1 MDPHFRGNNGA
12 KPKMHRRAGRDF
24 PKTSTALT
32 AGREPIV
39 PGETIA
45 AISTPAGEGAI
56 ALVRISGVNAI
67 EVADKIFRGKEKPS
81 RFASH
86 VQHFGEIV
94 DASERL
100 VDQVMVSIHQAP
112 AGYTGEDL
120 VEISCH
126 GGMLVSAHVLE
137 ACLRAGARAARPGE
151 FTERAFLNG
160 KMDLTQAEA
169 VIDLIRAK
177 TDLALRSATEQL
189 EGRLGEEF
197 RALRQR
203 LIEIIAHVEASM
215 DFPEE
220 GILPD
225 DVTTIRGRLD
235 SLQNEIDKLIATA
248 ETGRILREG
257 LRVVIFGATNAGK
270 SSLLNCMLGL
280 DRAIVSEMHGTTRDS
295 IEERIN
301 LRGIALRLFDTAGL
315 RAPENPV
322 EREGMERTQRT
333 LETADLRLHIV
344 DASASRPGDF
354 TMNPDE
360 LVILNKSDLPEHA
373 DWSST
378 DAIRISCKT
387 SAGLPNLA
395 DEIYR
400 RIGGAKLS
408 AESPVAINARHREQ
422 LRRASNS
429 IARALAAIGA
439 GAPPEMFAIDLQE
452 AQQAV
457 DELLGGGDEE
467 AVRDAIF
474 SQFCIGK

>member
-1 MDPHFRGNNGA
+1 MPFRLE
-12 KPKMHRRAGRDF
+12 AGVNR
-24 PKTSTALT
+24 S
-32 AGREPIV
+32 IV

-45 AISTPAGEGAI
+45 AISTAAGEAAI
-56 ALVRISGVNAI
+56 ALVRISGEDAI
-67 EVADKIFRGKEKPS
+67 AVADKIFRGKQ
-81 RFASH
+81 RASDLQSH
-86 VQHFGEIV
+86 TQHLGEIIEDGV
-94 DASERL
+94 TI
-100 VDQVMVSIHQAP
+100 DQAMLAVHRAP
-112 AGYTGEDL
+112 TSYTGEDL

-126 GGMLVSAHVLE
+126 GGTLVTTKVLE
-137 ACLRAGARAARPGE
+137 TCLRAGARAARPGE
-151 FTERAFLNG
+151 FTERAYLNG
-160 KMDLTQAEA
+160 KIDLTQAEA
-169 VIDLIRAK
+169 VIDLIRAQ

-189 EGRLGEEF
+189 RGRLGDEF
-197 RALRQR
+197 RALRER

-220 GILPD
+220 GISPD
-225 DVTTIRGRLD
+225 DVTTIHNRLE
-235 SLQNEIDKLIATA
+235 SLRNEVDKLIATA

-270 SSLLNCMLGL
+270 SSLLNCMLGF
-280 DRAIVSEMHGTTRDS
+280 DRAIVSEIHGTTRDS

-301 LRGIALRLFDTAGL
+301 LRGVALRLFDTAGL
-315 RAPENPV
+315 RPPENLV
-322 EREGMERTQRT
+322 EREGIERTQRT

-344 DASASRPGDF
+344 DASGPRPRDF
-354 TMNPDE
+354 ATSPDE
-360 LVILNKSDLPEHA
+360 FLILNKSDLAEHA

-408 AESPVAINARHREQ
+408 AESPVAINARHRDQ

-439 GAPPEMFAIDLQE
+439 GATPEMFAIDLHD
-452 AQQAV
+452 AQHAI

>member
-1 MDPHFRGNNGA
+1 VSA
-12 KPKMHRRAGRDF
+12 SVVA
-24 PKTSTALT
+24 
-32 AGREPIV
+32 E
-39 PGETIA
+39 ETIA
-45 AISTPAGEGAI
+45 AISTAAGEAAI
-56 ALVRISGVNAI
+56 ALIRISGEDAI
-67 EVADKIFRGKEKPS
+67 AVADKVFRGKQRPS
-81 RFASH
+81 DLQSQT
-86 VQHFGEIV
+86 QHLGEIV
-94 DASERL
+94 EDDAII
-100 VDQVMVSIHQAP
+100 DQAMLAVHRAP
-112 AGYTGEDL
+112 GSYTGEDL

-126 GGMLVSAHVLE
+126 GGALVTVKVLE
-137 ACLRAGARAARPGE
+137 TCLRAGARAARPGE

-160 KMDLTQAEA
+160 KIDLTQAEA
-169 VIDLIRAK
+169 VIDLIRAQ

-189 EGRLGEEF
+189 SGRLGDEF

-270 SSLLNCMLGL
+270 SSLLNRMLGF

-315 RAPENPV
+315 RPPENLV
-322 EREGMERTQRT
+322 EREGIERTQRT

-354 TMNPDE
+354 TTNADE
-360 LVILNKSDLPEHA
+360 LLILNKSDLPEHA
-373 DWSST
+373 DWSFT
-378 DAIRISCKT
+378 DAIRVSCKT
-387 SAGLPNLA
+387 GAGLPKLA

-400 RIGGAKLS
+400 RIGGAKLN
-408 AESPVAINARHREQ
+408 AESPLAINARHREQ
-422 LRRASNS
+422 LRRGSDAM
-429 IARALAAIGA
+429 ARALAAIDA
-439 GAPPEMFAIDLQE
+439 GATAEMFAIDLQE
-452 AQQAV
+452 AQHAI

-467 AVRDAIF
+467 AVRNAIF

>member
-1 MDPHFRGNNGA
+1 MPFRLE
-12 KPKMHRRAGRDF
+12 AGVNR
-24 PKTSTALT
+24 S
-32 AGREPIV
+32 IV

-45 AISTPAGEGAI
+45 AISTAAGEAAI
-56 ALVRISGVNAI
+56 ALIRISGKDAI
-67 EVADKIFRGKEKPS
+67 EVADKVFRGKQRPS
-81 RFASH
+81 GLASQT
-86 VQHFGEIV
+86 QHLGEIV
-94 DASERL
+94 ENGAII
-100 VDQVMVSIHQAP
+100 DQVMLAVHHAP
-112 AGYTGEDL
+112 ASYTGEDL
-120 VEISCH
+120 IEISCH
-126 GGMLVSAHVLE
+126 GGALVTAKVLE
-137 ACLRAGARAARPGE
+137 TCLRAGARGARPGE
-151 FTERAFLNG
+151 FTERAYLNG
-160 KMDLTQAEA
+160 KIDVTQAEA
-169 VIDLIRAK
+169 VIDLIRAQ

-189 EGRLGEEF
+189 TGRLGDEF
-197 RALRQR
+197 RNLRQR
-203 LIEIIAHVEASM
+203 LIDIIAHVEASM

-220 GILPD
+220 GISPD
-225 DVTTIRGRLD
+225 DVATICDRLE
-235 SLQNEIDKLIATA
+235 SLRNEIDKLLATA

-270 SSLLNCMLGL
+270 SSLLNRMLGF

-315 RAPENPV
+315 RAPENLV
-322 EREGMERTQRT
+322 EREGIERTQRT

-360 LVILNKSDLPEHA
+360 LLILNKSDLPEHA

-387 SAGLPNLA
+387 SAGLPKLA

-400 RIGGAKLS
+400 RIGGVKLN
-408 AESPVAINARHREQ
+408 AESPLAINARHRDQ
-422 LRRASNS
+422 LRRASDA

-439 GAPPEMFAIDLQE
+439 GATPEMFAIDLQE
-452 AQQAV
+452 AQHAV

>member
-1 MDPHFRGNNGA
+1 MTVSD
-12 KPKMHRRAGRDF
+12 
-24 PKTSTALT
+24 
-32 AGREPIV
+32 
-39 PGETIA
+39 TIA
-45 AISTPAGEGAI
+45 AISTPPGEGAI
-56 ALVRISGVNAI
+56 ALVRVSGANAI
-67 EVADKIFRGKEKPS
+67 EIADKVFRGKELPA

-86 VQHFGEIV
+86 VQHLGEIFSAENQLIDQAV
-94 DASERL
+94 VSVHRSPAS
-100 VDQVMVSIHQAP
+100 
-112 AGYTGEDL
+112 YTGEDL

-126 GGMLVSAHVLE
+126 GGALVTGNVLE

-151 FTERAFLNG
+151 FTERAYLNG
-160 KMDLTQAEA
+160 KIDLTQAEA
-169 VIDLIRAK
+169 VIDLIRAQ

-189 EGRLGEEF
+189 RGRLGEEF
-197 RALRQR
+197 RGLRHR

-220 GILPD
+220 GISPD
-225 DVTTIRGRLD
+225 DITTIRNRLEA
-235 SLQNEIDKLIATA
+235 LQSEIDQLIATA

-270 SSLLNCMLGL
+270 SSLLNCMLGF

-301 LRGIALRLFDTAGL
+301 LRGVALRLFDTAGL
-315 RAPENPV
+315 RPPENLV
-322 EREGMERTQRT
+322 ERAGIDRAQRT

-344 DASASRPGDF
+344 DASAPRPADF
-354 TMNPDE
+354 ATNPDE
-360 LVILNKSDLPEHA
+360 LLILNKSDLPKHA

-378 DAIRISCKT
+378 DAMRISCKT
-387 SAGLPNLA
+387 GAGLLKLA

-400 RIGGAKLS
+400 RIGGAKLN
-408 AESPVAINARHREQ
+408 AESPLAINARHREQ
-422 LRRASNS
+422 LRRASNA

-439 GAPPEMFAIDLQE
+439 GATPEMFAIDLHE
-452 AQQAV
+452 AQHAI

>member
-1 MDPHFRGNNGA
+1 MPFRLE
-12 KPKMHRRAGRDF
+12 AGVNR
-24 PKTSTALT
+24 S
-32 AGREPIV
+32 IV

-45 AISTPAGEGAI
+45 AISTAAGEAAI
-56 ALVRISGVNAI
+56 ALIRISGKDAI
-67 EVADKIFRGKEKPS
+67 EVADKVFRGKQRPS
-81 RFASH
+81 DLASQT
-86 VQHFGEIV
+86 QHLGEIV
-94 DASERL
+94 ENGAII
-100 VDQVMVSIHQAP
+100 DQVMLAVHHAP
-112 AGYTGEDL
+112 ASYTGEDL
-120 VEISCH
+120 IEISCH
-126 GGMLVSAHVLE
+126 GGALVTAKVLE
-137 ACLRAGARAARPGE
+137 TCLRAGARGARPGE
-151 FTERAFLNG
+151 FTERAYLNG
-160 KMDLTQAEA
+160 KIDLTQAEA
-169 VIDLIRAK
+169 VIDLIRAQ

-189 EGRLGEEF
+189 AGRLGDEF
-197 RALRQR
+197 RNLRQR
-203 LIEIIAHVEASM
+203 LIDIIAHVEASM

-220 GILPD
+220 GISPD
-225 DVTTIRGRLD
+225 DVATICDRLE
-235 SLQNEIDKLIATA
+235 SLRNEIDKLLATA
-248 ETGRILREG
+248 ETGRILHEG

-270 SSLLNCMLGL
+270 SSLLNRMLGF

-315 RAPENPV
+315 RAPENLV
-322 EREGMERTQRT
+322 EREGMKRTQRT

-360 LVILNKSDLPEHA
+360 LLILNKSDLPEHA

-378 DAIRISCKT
+378 EAIRISCKT
-387 SAGLPNLA
+387 SAGLPKLA

-400 RIGGAKLS
+400 RIGGAKLN
-408 AESPVAINARHREQ
+408 AESPLAINARHRDQ
-422 LRRASNS
+422 LRRASDA

-439 GAPPEMFAIDLQE
+439 GATPEMFAIDLQE
-452 AQQAV
+452 AQHAV

>member
-1 MDPHFRGNNGA
+1 MPFGLE
-12 KPKMHRRAGRDF
+12 AGVNR
-24 PKTSTALT
+24 S
-32 AGREPIV
+32 IV

-45 AISTPAGEGAI
+45 AISTAAGEAAI
-56 ALVRISGVNAI
+56 ALVRISGENAV
-67 EVADKIFRGKEKPS
+67 EVADRIFRGKQ
-81 RFASH
+81 RASDLQSH
-86 VQHFGEIV
+86 TQHLGEIIEDGV
-94 DASERL
+94 TI
-100 VDQVMVSIHQAP
+100 DQAMLAVHRAP
-112 AGYTGEDL
+112 TSYTGEDL

-126 GGMLVSAHVLE
+126 GGALVTTKVLE

-151 FTERAFLNG
+151 FTERAYLNG
-160 KMDLTQAEA
+160 KIDLTQTEA
-169 VIDLIRAK
+169 VIDLIRAQ

-189 EGRLGEEF
+189 SGRLGEQF
-197 RALRQR
+197 RNQRQR

-220 GILPD
+220 GISPD
-225 DVTTIRGRLD
+225 DITTIRSRLE
-235 SLQNEIDKLIATA
+235 SLQSEIDKLIATA

-270 SSLLNCMLGL
+270 SSLLNCMLGF

-301 LRGIALRLFDTAGL
+301 LRGVALRLLDTAGL
-315 RAPENPV
+315 RAPENLV
-322 EREGMERTQRT
+322 ERQGIERTQRM
-333 LETADLRLHIV
+333 LEAADLRLHIV

-354 TMNPDE
+354 AINPDE
-360 LVILNKSDLPEHA
+360 LLILNKSDLPEHP

-378 DAIRISCKT
+378 DAIRISCT
-387 SAGLPNLA
+387 TGEGLPKLA

-400 RIGGAKLS
+400 RIGGAKLN
-408 AESPVAINARHREQ
+408 AESPLAINARHREQ
-422 LRRASNS
+422 LRRASDG
-429 IARALAAIGA
+429 IAYALAAIGG
-439 GAPPEMFAIDLQE
+439 GATPEMFAIDLQE
-452 AQQAV
+452 AQHAI

>member
-1 MDPHFRGNNGA
+1 MPFRLE
-12 KPKMHRRAGRDF
+12 AGVNR
-24 PKTSTALT
+24 S
-32 AGREPIV
+32 IV

-45 AISTPAGEGAI
+45 AISTAAGEAAI
-56 ALVRISGVNAI
+56 ALVRISGENAV
-67 EVADKIFRGKEKPS
+67 EVADRIFRGKQ
-81 RFASH
+81 RASDLQSH
-86 VQHFGEIV
+86 TQHLGEIIEDGV
-94 DASERL
+94 TIDQAML
-100 VDQVMVSIHQAP
+100 VVHRAP
-112 AGYTGEDL
+112 TSYTGEDL

-126 GGMLVSAHVLE
+126 GGALVTTKVLE
-137 ACLRAGARAARPGE
+137 TCLRAGARAALPGE
-151 FTERAFLNG
+151 FTERAYLNG
-160 KMDLTQAEA
+160 KIDLTQAEA
-169 VIDLIRAK
+169 VIDLIRAQ

-189 EGRLGEEF
+189 RGRLGDEF
-197 RALRQR
+197 RALRER

-220 GILPD
+220 GISPD
-225 DVTTIRGRLD
+225 DVMTIHNRLE
-235 SLQNEIDKLIATA
+235 SLRNEVDKLIATA

-270 SSLLNCMLGL
+270 SSLLNCMLGF
-280 DRAIVSEMHGTTRDS
+280 DRAIVSETHGTTRDS

-315 RAPENPV
+315 RAPENLV
-322 EREGMERTQRT
+322 ERQGIERTQRT

-354 TMNPDE
+354 TTNADE
-360 LVILNKSDLPEHA
+360 LLILNKSDLLEHA
-373 DWSST
+373 DWSFT
-378 DAIRISCKT
+378 DAIRVSCKT
-387 SAGLPNLA
+387 GAGLPKLA

-400 RIGGAKLS
+400 RIGGAKLN
-408 AESPVAINARHREQ
+408 AESPLAINARHREQ
-422 LRRASNS
+422 LRRASDA

-439 GAPPEMFAIDLQE
+439 GATPEMFAIDLHD
-452 AQQAV
+452 AQHAI

>member
-1 MDPHFRGNNGA
+1 MPFRLE
-12 KPKMHRRAGRDF
+12 AGVNR
-24 PKTSTALT
+24 S
-32 AGREPIV
+32 IV

-45 AISTPAGEGAI
+45 AISTAAGEAAI
-56 ALVRISGVNAI
+56 ALIRISGKDAI
-67 EVADKIFRGKEKPS
+67 EVADKVFRGKQRPS
-81 RFASH
+81 DLASQT
-86 VQHFGEIV
+86 QHLGEIV
-94 DASERL
+94 ENGAII
-100 VDQVMVSIHQAP
+100 DQVMLAVHRAP
-112 AGYTGEDL
+112 ASYTGEDL
-120 VEISCH
+120 IEISCH
-126 GGMLVSAHVLE
+126 GGALVTAKVLE
-137 ACLRAGARAARPGE
+137 ICLRAGARAARPGE
-151 FTERAFLNG
+151 FTERAYLNG
-160 KMDLTQAEA
+160 KIDLTQAEA
-169 VIDLIRAK
+169 VIDLIRAQ

-189 EGRLGEEF
+189 AGRLGDEF
-197 RALRQR
+197 RNLRQR
-203 LIEIIAHVEASM
+203 LIDIIAHVEASM

-220 GILPD
+220 GISPD
-225 DVTTIRGRLD
+225 DVATICDRLE
-235 SLQNEIDKLIATA
+235 SLRNEIDKLLATA
-248 ETGRILREG
+248 ETGRILHEG

-270 SSLLNCMLGL
+270 SSLLNRMLGF

-315 RAPENPV
+315 RAPENLV

-344 DASASRPGDF
+344 DASASRPADF
-354 TMNPDE
+354 AGNPDE

-373 DWSST
+373 DWSPT

-387 SAGLPNLA
+387 GAGLPKLA

-400 RIGGAKLS
+400 RIGGAKLN
-408 AESPVAINARHREQ
+408 AESPLAINARHRDQ
-422 LRRASNS
+422 LRRASDA

-439 GAPPEMFAIDLQE
+439 GATPEMFAIDLQE
-452 AQQAV
+452 AQHAV

>member
-1 MDPHFRGNNGA
+1 MPFRLE
-12 KPKMHRRAGRDF
+12 AGVNR
-24 PKTSTALT
+24 S
-32 AGREPIV
+32 IV

-45 AISTPAGEGAI
+45 AISTAAGEAAI
-56 ALVRISGVNAI
+56 ALIRISGKDAI
-67 EVADKIFRGKEKPS
+67 EVADRVFRGKQRPS
-81 RFASH
+81 GVASRT
-86 VQHFGEIV
+86 QHLGEIV
-94 DASERL
+94 ENGAII
-100 VDQVMVSIHQAP
+100 DQVMLAVHHAP
-112 AGYTGEDL
+112 ASYTGEDL
-120 VEISCH
+120 IEISCH
-126 GGMLVSAHVLE
+126 GGALVTAKVLE
-137 ACLRAGARAARPGE
+137 TCLRAGARGARPGE
-151 FTERAFLNG
+151 FTERAYLNG
-160 KMDLTQAEA
+160 KIDLTQAEA
-169 VIDLIRAK
+169 VIDLIRAQ

-189 EGRLGEEF
+189 AGRLGEEF
-197 RALRQR
+197 RNLRQR
-203 LIEIIAHVEASM
+203 LIDIIAHVEASM

-220 GILPD
+220 GISPD
-225 DVTTIRGRLD
+225 DVATICDRLE
-235 SLQNEIDKLIATA
+235 SLRNEIDKLLATA
-248 ETGRILREG
+248 ETGRILHEG

-270 SSLLNCMLGL
+270 SSLLNRMLGF

-315 RAPENPV
+315 RAPENLV

-360 LVILNKSDLPEHA
+360 LLILNKSDLPEHA
-373 DWSST
+373 DWSCT

-387 SAGLPNLA
+387 SAGLPKLA

-400 RIGGAKLS
+400 RIGGAKLN
-408 AESPVAINARHREQ
+408 AESPLAINARHRDQ
-422 LRRASNS
+422 LRRASDA

-439 GAPPEMFAIDLQE
+439 GATPEMFAIDLQE
-452 AQQAV
+452 AQHAV